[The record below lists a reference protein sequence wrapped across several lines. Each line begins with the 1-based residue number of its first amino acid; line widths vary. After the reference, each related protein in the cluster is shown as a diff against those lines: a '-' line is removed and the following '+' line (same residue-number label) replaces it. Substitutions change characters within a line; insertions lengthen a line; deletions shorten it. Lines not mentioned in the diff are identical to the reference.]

1 MAQSDILAVV
11 NQTPTKEVTPG
22 ISSKPTMTLYDEL
35 RVKSMDSLGYTMAG
49 QKWIAKNPTSGT
61 GIASHAAPTATDGS
75 KPLFTIN
82 NAYSAGTDKHIYL
95 HSLQFGVTVAGANA
109 TSSRFYIEKSAAG
122 VSRFTSGGSTNL
134 ASTAIVVNNTGTSSI
149 ATSAVVRLGAVVA
162 STDANAKLLWE
173 GEIRAIIPKVSDQI
187 VVDFGDVMVG
197 ASATLLD
204 ISNTSP
210 ILTRFRMPAVDLA
223 PGETLLFH
231 LVNAAQT
238 AASSYTMQ
246 AVWIER

>member
-1 MAQSDILAVV
+1 MAQSDILCTV
-11 NQTPTKEVTPG
+11 NQTPTKEVNAG
-22 ISSKPTMTLYDEL
+22 IPAKPTLTLYDEL
-35 RVKSMDSLGYTMAG
+35 RVKAMDSLGYTQAG
-49 QKWIAKNPTSGT
+49 QIWIAKNPTSGT

-82 NAYSAGTDKHIYL
+82 NSYASGTDKHIYL
-95 HSLQFGVTVAGANA
+95 QSIQFGVTVAGANA
-109 TSSRFYIEKSAAG
+109 TSSRFYVEKSASG

-134 ASTAIVVNNTGTSSI
+134 ASTAIVANNTGTSSI

-162 STDANAKLLWE
+162 PTDANAKLLWE
-173 GEIRAIIPKVSDQI
+173 GSIRAIIPKVSDQI
-187 VVDFGDVMVG
+187 ILDFGDVTAS

-210 ILTRFRMPAVDLA
+210 ILSRFRMPAVDLA
-223 PGETLLFH
+223 PGETFLFH
-231 LVNAAQT
+231 LVNAAQD